1 MYQVLK
7 NPEKNS
13 VDLLVGGSNHYA
25 NGLTKRCKNR
35 LVKTTVENLEQ
46 VIDIHLAKSKT
57 IGCVYFSFIDEHTEK
72 LALICIKR
80 NIKISDVKS
89 EERVILQS
97 NEFPQIAYPLAAHQ
111 KFPHFEQ
118 LQDYLFETA
127 RSKIN
132 SSQRRQVINLLSDE
146 LGKTFD
152 EIQSLIYTS
161 QCPVRSTVKDTVTL
175 NADNIIDSVV
185 YLHMGAFWHDN
196 RGVYVVRAGTGVGKT
211 HHALRMCKREK
222 VKGRKTAII
231 SNLISVVK
239 QHKPESIK
247 TAFYDEDMHDIES
260 ADHFSLTINA
270 LANDFHYYK
279 LRQVDTIVIDESE
292 KVLQALFD
300 PTVTYIPL
308 SDKKLIRSR
317 LADLLKKMSKKFVFM
332 DADASDNVTSAFV
345 KEYREEDVT
354 EVNFPTTAYQK
365 IEAHVD
371 ELTLVQSNLVA
382 NKLLSSDKQF
392 IACDSRKMIDHL
404 LRDSGYTDSNG
415 YACHKAALESGILVV
430 HSKVKEFEEQA
441 AFLNNP
447 NKEIL
452 KYQTVIVSPSL
463 REGFDIKAR
472 YCDEVIVLSRNVL
485 QPLQL
490 VQLARRLR
498 KATKIRFAVSHRID
512 MRYDTS
518 KLNFESKSHDSISER
533 LEREFERR
541 ETLLKIN
548 QPLALTE
555 TLKALSF
562 DLTVHP
568 ISLIDLGYEKN
579 SITSTAKERLEEI
592 PKARVLSQAEYY
604 QINSSSA
611 LTVADEMAIERW
623 KIAEKLNIAVQDVTK
638 EVVSFH
644 DQFEFEP
651 SQAFLQAAQGKSTND
666 SLASRLA
673 VIVSAIGVEGLT
685 IDGTFEIANSL
696 KTYRSIITHK
706 ALLKECF
713 DKKYAEK
720 LDSMEIEKE
729 LKQNTATTRLNALL
743 KRLGIVKS
751 KQRGNQNNR
760 RTLYQFHSLAK
771 SALSKG

>member
-7 NPEKNS
+7 NPENNL
-13 VDLLVGGSNHYA
+13 VDLLISGSEHS
-25 NGLTKRCKNR
+25 GKILVKRCKNR
-35 LVKTTVENLEQ
+35 LVETTVENLEQ
-46 VIDIHLAKSKT
+46 VIDMHLVKSKS
-57 IGCVYFSFIDEHTEK
+57 IGCVYFSFSDENAEK
-72 LALICIKR
+72 LALICVKR
-80 NIKISDVKS
+80 HIKIGDVAS
-89 EERVILQS
+89 EERVNFPS
-97 NEFPQIAYPLAAHQ
+97 SEFPQIAYPLAAHQ

-118 LQDYLFETA
+118 LQNYLFETA
-127 RSKIN
+127 RSKVN
-132 SSQRRQVINLLSDE
+132 SSQRRQVITLLSDK
-146 LGKTFD
+146 LAKSID

-175 NADNIIDSVV
+175 NADNVIDSVV
-185 YLHMGAFWHDN
+185 YLHIGAFWHDN

-222 VKGRKTAII
+222 TRGRKTAIL

-239 QHKPESIK
+239 QHKPKNIK
-247 TAFYDEDMHDIES
+247 TALYDDDMHVIES

-270 LANDFHYYK
+270 LVNDFHYYK

-300 PTVTYIPL
+300 PAVTYIPL
-308 SDKKLIRSR
+308 SDKKIIRSR
-317 LADLLKKMSKKFVFM
+317 LADLLKESSKKFIFM
-332 DADASDNVTSAFV
+332 DADASDNVTSTFV

-392 IACDSRKMIDHL
+392 IACDSRKMIEHL
-404 LRDSGYTDSNG
+404 LKDSGYTDSNG

-430 HSKVKEFEEQA
+430 HSKVKEFKEQA

-447 NKEIL
+447 NTEIL

-512 MRYDTS
+512 MRYDNL
-518 KLNFESKSHDSISER
+518 KFNFESKSHDSISER
-533 LEREFERR
+533 LEREFEKR

-555 TLKALSF
+555 TLQALGF

-568 ISLIDLGYEKN
+568 ISLIDLSYEKN
-579 SITSTAKERLEEI
+579 STTSTAKERLEEI
-592 PKARVLSQAEYY
+592 PKARVLSEAEYY

-623 KIAEKLNIAVQDVTK
+623 KIADKLNIAVEDVTK
-638 EVVSFH
+638 EVVQFH
-644 DQFEFEP
+644 EQFELEA
-651 SQAFLQAAQGKSTND
+651 SHAFLQAAQGKSTND
-666 SLASRLA
+666 SLASKLA
-673 VIVSAIGVEGLT
+673 IVVSAIGIEGLT
-685 IDGTFEIANSL
+685 VDGTFEIADSL
-696 KTYRSIITHK
+696 KAYNSIIIHK
-706 ALLKECF
+706 TLLRECF

-720 LDSMEIEKE
+720 LDNMEVEQSK
-729 LKQNTATTRLNALL
+729 KNTATTRLNALL
-743 KRLGIVKS
+743 KRLGIEKG
-751 KQRGNQNNR
+751 KPIGNKKNR
-760 RTLYQFHSLAK
+760 RIPYQFHSLAK
-771 SALSKG
+771 STLSKG